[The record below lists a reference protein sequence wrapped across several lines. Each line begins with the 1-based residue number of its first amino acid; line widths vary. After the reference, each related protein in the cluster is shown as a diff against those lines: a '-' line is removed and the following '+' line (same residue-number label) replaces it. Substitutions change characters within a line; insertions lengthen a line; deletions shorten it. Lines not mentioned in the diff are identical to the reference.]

1 MTRSLRSMIG
11 LIPDQR
17 TVKGEG
23 IHEEESVVVRNAL
36 IAASRSGAMKTAATS
51 TPLTKSVARRFV
63 AGESAVDA
71 VQAGADLAASGLHC
85 TIEYLGPEVVDEQT
99 AADAVKEYLKLL
111 EALQAADLLDRSELS
126 VKPSDMGMELEGG
139 GVIALAN
146 TRALATA
153 AADLGT
159 LLTLDMEAYSTV
171 DPTFELFDALHTEFP
186 QTGIVVQSYLK
197 RTEVD
202 CNRLAN
208 ASARVRLVKG
218 AFEEP
223 PEVAYEAAQDID
235 LSYVRSLKA
244 LMKGNGIP
252 LIATHDPRL
261 IEIAVALAVRTSRE
275 RSSYEFQM
283 LFGVRPEEQKR
294 LAASG
299 EKVRVY
305 VPYGPQWYPYLVRRM
320 AEKPANLALFARA
333 LAGRG

>member
-1 MTRSLRSMIG
+1 M
-11 LIPDQR
+11 
-17 TVKGEG
+17 
-23 IHEEESVVVRNAL
+23 VVRNAL
-36 IAASRSGAMKTAATS
+36 VAASQSGALKSAATS

-63 AGESAVDA
+63 AGESTIDA
-71 VQAGADLAASGLHC
+71 VQAAADLAAAGLHC
-85 TIEYLGPEVVDEQT
+85 TIEYLGPEVVDAESAT
-99 AADAVKEYLKLL
+99 ASVDSYLKLL

-126 VKPSDMGMELEGG
+126 VKASDMGLELEGG
-139 GVIALAN
+139 AEIALAN
-146 TRALATA
+146 TTKLASA

-159 LLTLDMEAYSTV
+159 LLTLDMEAYATV
-171 DPTFELFDALHTEFP
+171 DATMALYEAVSRQFP
-186 QTGIVVQSYLK
+186 QTGIVIQSYLK

-202 CNRLAN
+202 AQRLAT
-208 ASARVRLVKG
+208 ADTRVRLVKG
-218 AFEEP
+218 AFAESTD
-223 PEVAYEAAQDID
+223 VAYQTSQDID
-235 LSYVRSLKA
+235 LSYVRSLKL
-244 LMKGNGIP
+244 LMAGDGIP

-261 IEIAVALAVRTSRE
+261 IEIAAALAVRTSRE

-320 AEKPANLALFARA
+320 AEKPANLALFVRA

>member
-1 MTRSLRSMIG
+1 
-11 LIPDQR
+11 
-17 TVKGEG
+17 
-23 IHEEESVVVRNAL
+23 
-36 IAASRSGAMKTAATS
+36 MKTAATS

-85 TIEYLGPEVVDEQT
+85 TIEYLGPEVIDEES
-99 AADAVKEYLKLL
+99 AEGAVKEYLKLL

-126 VKPSDMGMELEGG
+126 VKPSDMGLELDGG
-139 GVIALAN
+139 SSIALAN
-146 TRALATA
+146 TCTLAGA
-153 AADLGT
+153 AAEFDT

-171 DPTFELFDALHTEFP
+171 EPTFELFDAVHADFP

-197 RTEVD
+197 RTEDD
-202 CNRLAN
+202 CRRLAD
-208 ASARVRLVKG
+208 SGARVRLVKG
-218 AFEEP
+218 AFDEP
-223 PEVAYEAAQDID
+223 EEVAFEAAQDID

-244 LMKGNGIP
+244 LMNGDGIP

-261 IEIAVALAVRTSRE
+261 IEIAAALAVRTGRE

-283 LFGVRPEEQKR
+283 LFGVRPDEQKR

>member
-1 MTRSLRSMIG
+1 M
-11 LIPDQR
+11 
-17 TVKGEG
+17 
-23 IHEEESVVVRNAL
+23 VVRNAL
-36 IAASRSGAMKTAATS
+36 IAAARSGAMKTAATS

-85 TIEYLGPEVVDEQT
+85 TIEYLGPEVIDEES
-99 AADAVKEYLKLL
+99 AEGAVKEYLKLL

-126 VKPSDMGMELEGG
+126 VKPSDMGLELDGG
-139 GVIALAN
+139 SSIALAN
-146 TRALATA
+146 TRTLAGA
-153 AADLGT
+153 AAEFDT

-171 DPTFELFDALHTEFP
+171 EPTFELFDAVHADFP

-197 RTEVD
+197 RTEDD
-202 CNRLAN
+202 CRRLAD
-208 ASARVRLVKG
+208 SGARVRLVKG
-218 AFEEP
+218 AFDEP
-223 PEVAYEAAQDID
+223 EEVAFEAAQDID

-244 LMKGNGIP
+244 LMNGDGIP

-261 IEIAVALAVRTSRE
+261 IEIAAALAVRTGRE

-283 LFGVRPEEQKR
+283 LFGVRPDEQKR

>member
-1 MTRSLRSMIG
+1 M
-11 LIPDQR
+11 
-17 TVKGEG
+17 
-23 IHEEESVVVRNAL
+23 VVRNAL

-85 TIEYLGPEVVDEQT
+85 TIEYLGPEVIDEES
-99 AADAVKEYLKLL
+99 AEGAVKEYLKLL

-126 VKPSDMGMELEGG
+126 VKPSDMGLELDGG
-139 GVIALAN
+139 SSIALAN
-146 TRALATA
+146 TRTLAGA
-153 AADLGT
+153 AAEFDT

-171 DPTFELFDALHTEFP
+171 EPTFELFDAVHADFP
-186 QTGIVVQSYLK
+186 QTGIVVQSYLN
-197 RTEVD
+197 RTEDD
-202 CNRLAN
+202 CRRLAD
-208 ASARVRLVKG
+208 SGARVRLVKG
-218 AFEEP
+218 AFDEP
-223 PEVAYEAAQDID
+223 EEVAFEAAQDID

-244 LMKGNGIP
+244 LMNGDGIP

-261 IEIAVALAVRTSRE
+261 IEIAAALAVRTGRE

-283 LFGVRPEEQKR
+283 LFGVRPDEQKR

>member
-1 MTRSLRSMIG
+1 M
-11 LIPDQR
+11 
-17 TVKGEG
+17 
-23 IHEEESVVVRNAL
+23 VVRNAL

-85 TIEYLGPEVVDEQT
+85 TIEYLGPEVIDEES
-99 AADAVKEYLKLL
+99 AEGAVKEYLKLL

-126 VKPSDMGMELEGG
+126 VKPSDMGLELDGG
-139 GVIALAN
+139 SSIALAN
-146 TRALATA
+146 TRTLAGA
-153 AADLGT
+153 AAEFDT

-171 DPTFELFDALHTEFP
+171 EPTFELFDAVHADFP

-197 RTEVD
+197 RTEDD
-202 CNRLAN
+202 CRRLAD
-208 ASARVRLVKG
+208 SGARVRLVKG
-218 AFEEP
+218 AFDEP
-223 PEVAYEAAQDID
+223 EEVAFEAAQDID

-244 LMKGNGIP
+244 LMNGDGIP

-261 IEIAVALAVRTSRE
+261 IEIAAALAVRTGRE

-283 LFGVRPEEQKR
+283 LFGVRPDEQKR

>member
-1 MTRSLRSMIG
+1 M
-11 LIPDQR
+11 
-17 TVKGEG
+17 
-23 IHEEESVVVRNAL
+23 VVRNAL

-85 TIEYLGPEVVDEQT
+85 TIEYLGPEVIDEES
-99 AADAVKEYLKLL
+99 AEGAVKEYLKLL

-126 VKPSDMGMELEGG
+126 VKPSDMGLELDGG
-139 GVIALAN
+139 SSIALAN
-146 TRALATA
+146 TCTLAGA
-153 AADLGT
+153 AAEFDT

-171 DPTFELFDALHTEFP
+171 EPTFELFDAVHADFP

-197 RTEVD
+197 RTEDD
-202 CNRLAN
+202 CRRLAD
-208 ASARVRLVKG
+208 SGARVRLVKG
-218 AFEEP
+218 AFDEP
-223 PEVAYEAAQDID
+223 EEVAFEAAQDID

-244 LMKGNGIP
+244 LMNGDGIP

-261 IEIAVALAVRTSRE
+261 IEIAAALAVRTGRE

-283 LFGVRPEEQKR
+283 LFGVRPDEQKR

>member
-1 MTRSLRSMIG
+1 M
-11 LIPDQR
+11 
-17 TVKGEG
+17 
-23 IHEEESVVVRNAL
+23 VVRNAL

-85 TIEYLGPEVVDEQT
+85 TIEYLGPEVIDEES
-99 AADAVKEYLKLL
+99 AEGAVKEYLKLL

-126 VKPSDMGMELEGG
+126 VKPSDMGLELDGG
-139 GVIALAN
+139 SSIALAN
-146 TRALATA
+146 TRTLAGA
-153 AADLGT
+153 AAEFDT

-171 DPTFELFDALHTEFP
+171 EPTFELFDAVHADFP

-197 RTEVD
+197 RTEDD
-202 CNRLAN
+202 CRRLAD
-208 ASARVRLVKG
+208 SGARVRLVKG
-218 AFEEP
+218 AFDEP
-223 PEVAYEAAQDID
+223 EEVAFEAAQDID

-244 LMKGNGIP
+244 LMNGDGIP

-261 IEIAVALAVRTSRE
+261 IEIAAALAVRTGRE

-283 LFGVRPEEQKR
+283 LLGVRPDEQKR